1 MTARIRNKLTY
12 SNVISSIA
20 LFAALTG
27 VAVAA
32 GVPQNSVGNKQLK
45 NGAVSTKKLHR
56 EAVTNHKLGAGAVTQ
71 GKISGA
77 AITNSKLANGSVT
90 NSKLGNGSVNSSKLG
105 ANSVT
110 TGALK
115 NDAVTSSK
123 LAGSAVTTGA
133 IKNGAVTAAKLDP
146 GLLLTQE
153 GNLAAGQTLRGVFAL
168 GGDVKTDL
176 NSETFQ
182 FPLAN
187 APAFQ
192 NNILKQGETNGACPS
207 SGGGT
212 KPQAAAGQLCLY
224 ITESGGLSTVA
235 FADGSVKRLGF
246 GLFASFTEPNIGNNV
261 EGVWAVT
268 AP

>member
-1 MTARIRNKLTY
+1 MTARIRSKLTY

-32 GVPQNSVGNKQLK
+32 GVPKNSVGTNQLK

-56 EAVTNHKLGAGAVTQ
+56 EAVTNHKLSAGAITQ
-71 GKISGA
+71 GKVAGG
-77 AITNSKLANGSVT
+77 AITNSKLANGAVT
-90 NSKLGNGSVNSSKLG
+90 SSKLGNGSVGSSKLG
-105 ANSVT
+105 ANSVS
-110 TGALK
+110 ANAIK
-115 NDAVTSSK
+115 NGVVNSSK
-123 LAGSAVTTGA
+123 LAGSAVTTNT

-146 GLLLTQE
+146 GLLSQE

-168 GGDVKTDL
+168 GGDVNSALT
-176 NSETFQ
+176 SETFHV
-182 FPLAN
+182 PLAN

-192 NNILKQGETNGACPS
+192 NNVLKQGETNGACPS

-212 KPQAAAGQLCLY
+212 KPQAAPGQLCLY
-224 ITESGGLSTVA
+224 ITESGNMKAVV
-235 FADGSVKRLGF
+235 FADGSVNRLGF
-246 GLFASFTEPNIGNNV
+246 GLFASFTEPNLGNNV